1 VNLPIKPDL
10 IKELEVLQGAI
21 EIPREDGLEVNY
33 LQGVIVKL
41 HVKGIGTRNWKIGD
55 PVDGVLHSLRSFFI
69 SMGLLVA
76 GDYPSGAAPN
86 PAGAPADAVPPRLL
100 RVVAAF

>member
-1 VNLPIKPDL
+1 MKGGGIKVGSVRPDQRVNLPIKPDL

-41 HVKGIGTRNWKIGD
+41 HMKGIGTRN
-55 PVDGVLHSLRSFFI
+55 
-69 SMGLLVA
+69 
-76 GDYPSGAAPN
+76 
-86 PAGAPADAVPPRLL
+86 
-100 RVVAAF
+100 